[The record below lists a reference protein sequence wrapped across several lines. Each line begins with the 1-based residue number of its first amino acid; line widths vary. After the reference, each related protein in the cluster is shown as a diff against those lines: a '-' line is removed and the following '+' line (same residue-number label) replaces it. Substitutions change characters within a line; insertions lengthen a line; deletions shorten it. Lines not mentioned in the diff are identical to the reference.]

1 MSKPFFIMAIDESKE
16 FSAEFYDSVLTRID
30 PKQVKGRPIIEGEYG
45 YHQWYAG
52 PKRYGYNL
60 DPLPDDIVLVEKRA
74 YKYNVRKGSE
84 HFFVVSDQFLKVIDG
99 LNHHFKEIKPVK
111 TYDKRGEI
119 IEDRNLHIAVPFVV
133 KKQDCLALE
142 KSEDVNDKGNLIEKV
157 RFKDDWDSDLFSIL
171 YISPRQDS
179 LMCSEKAKNAFENAN
194 IKGIKYVPAEKVMS
208 KSWIVDGNEGMSL
221 PRKYEPV

>member
-1 MSKPFFIMAIDESKE
+1 MAVDESKE
-16 FSAEFYDSVLTRID
+16 FSAEFYDSVLTRSD
-30 PKQVKGRPIIEGEYG
+30 PKQVEGRPIIEGEYG

-60 DPLPDDIVLVEKRA
+60 EPLPDDIVLVEKRT

-99 LNHHFKEIKPVK
+99 LNHHFKEIKPVT
-111 TYDKRGEI
+111 TYNKRGKI
-119 IEDRNLHIAVPFVV
+119 TEDRNLHIAVPFVI

-142 KSEDVNDKGNLIEKV
+142 KSEDVNNKGVFIERV
-157 RFKDDWDSDLFSIL
+157 RFKDNWDSDLFSVL

-179 LMCSEKAKNAFENAN
+179 LVCSEKAKNAFEKAY
-194 IKGIKYVPAEKVMS
+194 IREIKYIPAEKMMS
-208 KSWIVDGNEGMSL
+208 KSWIVEGNEGMYL
-221 PRKYEPV
+221 PRGYEPV